1 MKLAHLL
8 PYRLNWTGL
17 AAKLASVFSVSHA
30 NAGAVAIQSPILK
43 LTSTSPVR
51 LTLAAQWARLSGVVS
66 EAIGAART
74 AEQMQIAATQQLDLA
89 QYALSTLVDEL
100 AAVMTIPGRRDQK
113 ATVHVFGKVAT
124 RASAQEALAA

>member
-1 MKLAHLL
+1 LAYLL
-8 PYRLNWTGL
+8 PYRLNWTRL
-17 AAKLASVFSVSHA
+17 AAKWAGVLAALRADATSVVVA
-30 NAGAVAIQSPILK
+30 NQSPV
-43 LTSTSPVR
+43 SNSASPSPVR

-74 AEQMQIAATQQLDLA
+74 AEQMQFAATQQLDLA

-113 ATVHVFGKVAT
+113 ATVHVFGQAAA